1 MILRYKLKKE
11 DSRMYTILSKTE
23 VVPNVHKMVLKAPDI
38 AENAKPG
45 QFVILMIEEEG
56 ERLPFTLSD
65 WDEKEGTITIYFLE
79 VGLST
84 MQLVRFKGDA
94 LYAVIGPLGKPTS
107 VKKYGTVVVGG
118 GCYGIGGIYPIAKAM
133 KKAGNKVITIVEAR
147 SEYLVYHKEEL
158 KSVSDKFIIATSDGT
173 SGEKGKVHDVIK
185 KMIKNKEKIDQA
197 YFIGCLFMMMN
208 CFNITRPS
216 DITTFVGL
224 NPIMVDGTG
233 MCGCCRCSVDGKTKF
248 ACVDGPVFEAKEVD
262 WDQLFKRNASYSQQ
276 EAMIFQFHS
285 CETKEEV

>member
-1 MILRYKLKKE
+1 MYK
-11 DSRMYTILSKTE
+11 ILSKSE
-23 VVPNVHKMVLKAPDI
+23 IVPNVHKLVLEAPDI
-38 AENAKPG
+38 AEKAKPG
-45 QFVILMIEEEG
+45 QFVILMIDEEG

-65 WDEKEGTITIYFLE
+65 WDAKAGTITIYFLE

-94 LYAVIGPLGKPTS
+94 LFAVIGPLGKPTPI
-107 VKKYGTVVVGG
+107 KRFGTVVIGG

-133 KKAGNKVITIVEAR
+133 KKAGNKVVTIIEAR
-147 SEYLVYHKEEL
+147 SSYLIYNEEEL
-158 KSVSDKFIIATSDGT
+158 RKVSDRFIVATSDGT
-173 SGEKGKVHDVIK
+173 KGEKGKVHDIIESMV
-185 KMIKNKEKIDQA
+185 NQGGKIDRA

-208 CFNITRPS
+208 CFNTVQPY
-216 DITTFVGL
+216 DITTFIAL

-248 ACVDGPVFEAKEVD
+248 ACVEGPIFEAKEVD

-276 EAMIFQFHS
+276 EAMIYQFHS
-285 CETKEEV
+285 YGSEEV